1 MALHFIITSKKY
13 MEVPPHLLKD
23 LFQAYFDARRN
34 KRNTSN
40 QLAFEINYEANIFDL
55 YQELKDQEYHISQ
68 SICFIVFHPVQREI
82 FAGNFRDRVIHHLV
96 FNAINPTFEK
106 TFIHDS
112 YSCRIGKGPLFGI
125 RRVEHFYR
133 SCSENYKKKSFFLK
147 LDIEG
152 YFMSIDQNI
161 LFEKI
166 KNTLFQK
173 EVPYSEFWIGLIEM
187 IIFHDATKNCIIK
200 GKKFNWHGLPHTK
213 SLFYA
218 PPQKGL
224 PIGNLTSQ
232 LFGNIY
238 LNNLDHFMKSTLK
251 CKYYGRYV
259 DDFIIVHSEKRF
271 LTSLVPRIKEFLS
284 ENAQLT
290 LHPKKI
296 HLQECRKG
304 IPFLGAVI
312 KPYRI
317 YIGNR
322 IKGSFFKKIQY
333 WEIQCR
339 KASFCLK
346 EKVRCQSC
354 LNSYLGLMKHFNTF
368 RLQKKMTQTIMSL
381 ELQSVFHKDK

>member
-1 MALHFIITSKKY
+1 

-40 QLAFEINYEANIFDL
+40 QLAFEMNYEANIFDL
-55 YQELKDQEYHISQ
+55 YQELKEQEYNISQ

-96 FNAINPTFEK
+96 FNALNPVFEK
-106 TFIHDS
+106 KFIYDS
-112 YSCRIGKGPLFGI
+112 YSCRTGKGPLFGI
-125 RRVEHFYR
+125 KRVQHFYR
-133 SCSENYKKKSFFLK
+133 SCSDNYKKESFFLK

-152 YFMSIDQNI
+152 YFMSIDKTI
-161 LFEKI
+161 LLKKI
-166 KNTLFQK
+166 KKTLLQK
-173 EVPYSEFWIGLIEM
+173 QVPYAEFWLWLLEI

-200 GKKFNWHGLPHTK
+200 GEKFDWHGLPHTK

-218 PPQKGL
+218 PEKKGL

-238 LNNLDHFMKSTLK
+238 LNDLDHFMKSTLK

-259 DDFIIVHSEKRF
+259 DDFVIIHPEKSF
-271 LTSLVPRIKEFLS
+271 LTSLVPQIKEFLS
-284 ENAQLT
+284 ENGQLT

-296 HLQECRKG
+296 HLQECTKG

-317 YIGNR
+317 YLRSR

-333 WEIQCR
+333 WNSQC
-339 KASFCLK
+339 KKVSFGSQ

-368 RLQKKMTQTIMSL
+368 HLRQKMTQVVMSS
-381 ELQSVFHKDK
+381 ELQGVFDKDK